1 MRTMS
6 GKELLRGIATAPIPA
21 GLPRMVDLAPA
32 VSAAASVRAAQDA
45 AALALAELEAALA
58 A

>member
-1 MRTMS
+1 MS